1 MSEHIKFTEQEQAE
15 IETLT
20 LTKKIARGA
29 KGALTAK
36 QLAEMLN
43 ISPKTVFKMA
53 KAGRIPSFRIG
64 TAVRF
69 DTRISRRPM
78 NGSTRPWPQEKPRPK
93 RVPNLRHPICNEDMD
108 RAESAIDGNS
118 HSHVSVTAWNLSV
131 VRLRARRAAV
141 GSGAESFHGSLP
153 QRRFVAIRSKYG
165 LR

>member
-1 MSEHIKFTEQEQAE
+1 MSEHIKFTEHEQAE

-69 DTRISRRPM
+69 DARLVID
-78 NGSTRPWPQEKPRPK
+78 W
-93 RVPNLRHPICNEDMD
+93 LRQ
-108 RAESAIDGNS
+108 
-118 HSHVSVTAWNLSV
+118 
-131 VRLRARRAAV
+131 
-141 GSGAESFHGSLP
+141 
-153 QRRFVAIRSKYG
+153 QRR
-165 LR
+165 